1 MTMAIYIVTGGTRGI
16 GKEVTKKLLDRGD
29 TVFAVSRTK
38 TSLEA
43 LQEELNHSRLFGTP
57 CDVNNPEEAAA
68 AVEQCHSTCGEINGL
83 VNNAGVGSFKPF
95 EELTLEEWDAQLNT
109 NLRGVF
115 ILSQQ
120 VYRWMKAAGGG
131 EIVNVASN
139 LGYVTRPGAS
149 AYCASKWG
157 LRGLSATMN
166 EEGREH
172 GIRVSTVSPGLV
184 QTDFAGVSAS
194 EKPSGLTPEA
204 VADAVI
210 AALTASKD
218 VGSIEHRMEP

>member
-1 MTMAIYIVTGGTRGI
+1 MAVYMVTGGTRGI

-38 TSLEA
+38 ASLEA
-43 LQEELNHSRLFGTP
+43 LQQELQHSRLFGTP
-57 CDVNNPEEAAA
+57 CDVNNPEEAAE
-68 AVEQCHSTCGEINGL
+68 AVEECRTACGGIDGL
-83 VNNAGVGSFKPF
+83 VNNAGVGTFKPV
-95 EELTLEEWDAQLNT
+95 EQMTLEEWDAQLNT

-120 VYRWMKAAGGG
+120 VYRLMKTAGGG

-139 LGYVTRPGAS
+139 LGYVTRAGAS

-157 LRGLSATMN
+157 LLGLSGTMN
-166 EEGREH
+166 EEGRAY

-194 EKPSGLTPEA
+194 EKTSGLTPES
-204 VADAVI
+204 VADAVV

-218 VGSIEHRMEP
+218 VGCIEHRMEP

>member
-1 MTMAIYIVTGGTRGI
+1 MAVYMVTGGTRGI
-16 GKEVTKKLLDRGD
+16 GREITKKLLDRGD
-29 TVFAVSRTK
+29 TVFALSRTAA
-38 TSLEA
+38 SLDA
-43 LQEELNHSRLFGTP
+43 LKQELQHSRLYGSA

-68 AVEQCHSTCGEINGL
+68 AAEACRETCGAVDGL
-83 VNNAGVGSFKPF
+83 INNAGVGTFKPV

-120 VYRWMKAAGGG
+120 VYRLMKETGGG

-166 EEGREH
+166 EEGREY

-194 EKPSGLTPEA
+194 EKTTGLTPEA
-204 VADAVI
+204 VADAVV